1 MLQQIKITNVAL
13 IDEVNIN
20 FEEQLNILSGETGAG
35 KSIIIDSL
43 NFLLGKRADKTLIR
57 SGKET
62 AKVTAVFFVDENKA
76 YIKSFFEK
84 LGVESENNIIVTRTM
99 SINGKSTTTVNGE
112 FVSATQLRELTSN
125 LVDIHGQNEHQ
136 LLLKEAN
143 QLKIVDDFGGKNV
156 LDAKNKY
163 LQNYNLLLEVNK
175 NIKNLGG
182 SEFER
187 ARQIELLAHEIKEI
201 EAANLN
207 ESEEEELRIK
217 FKRMQNSEKIANS
230 VTEALDALNGNSVV
244 NNIILA
250 NKSLGAV
257 SQYDEELQKLNE
269 RFNSIKL
276 ELDDAVSELNYIGNS
291 LEFDQEQF
299 EIMDDRLEEIK
310 KLKRKYG
317 GSIESALI
325 YLSEAKEKLFN
336 LENSAEQLMK
346 LNKEKQQII
355 LKLIDFGKV
364 LTNERKQ
371 SFNSLSKLM
380 VKELEDLGMKNA
392 KFDAKFYSYYIESE
406 LEEKMMPNGL
416 DEIEFMFSANLGE
429 PVKPL
434 SKIIS
439 GGEMS
444 RFMLALKAITNKLG
458 GVPTMIFDEI
468 DTGIS
473 GAMAAAVAKKLAKIS
488 RNHQVLAVSHLPQIT
503 AMADSHYYIEKTT
516 KENKTSTSIK
526 LLKEAEE
533 INEIARMLSGNVVSN
548 TSLEN
553 AKDLKNKSN
562 IYKKEL

>member
-336 LENSAEQLMK
+336 LENSAEQLIK